1 MVGRIVW
8 WNSEKTQGVI
18 QVVDEHGV
26 VSKYF
31 LPESKVVQRP
41 QQIKAGYFVKF
52 SDALQ
57 AKRQDLLPVAI
68 NVTVSEFPF
77 AEHAGANTLA
87 VKSVSG
93 VRE

>member
-1 MVGRIVW
+1 MVGRILW
-8 WNSEKTQGVI
+8 WSSEKTQGVI

-41 QQIKAGYFVKF
+41 HQIKAGYFVRF

-57 AKRQDLLPVAI
+57 AKRQDLLPIAI

-77 AEHAGANTLA
+77 TEHAGANALA